1 MTTTMAMAGTLPIAD
16 VHSQLLHWNHFTCT
30 EKDTMAK
37 AIPLILVF
45 VALYFITRCDQQQAI
60 RQSRIAATVSMAG
73 TH

>member
-1 MTTTMAMAGTLPIAD
+1 
-16 VHSQLLHWNHFTCT
+16 
-30 EKDTMAK
+30 MAK

-60 RQSRIAATVSMAG
+60 RQSRITTTVSIAG